1 VADRGADADRV
12 PQAPLAAATEARLAA
27 DVRDL
32 CRWPHRA
39 HGSEGHAGARR
50 RLVERFEELGLQP
63 YDGRSFELPYA
74 HRRLPFVNVVGVAP
88 GAGHGG
94 PPVLI
99 GAHYDTVVG
108 TPGADDNAAALAI
121 TLEVARRLRERPA
134 ERSVA
139 IAHFDAEEPPH
150 FHAMSMGSSRFVAE
164 QMGESVHAA
173 FVLDLVGQSVTVP
186 GFEDVVGVMG
196 SESHPALAR
205 AVDAR
210 SSSFLP
216 VVTLPN
222 RILPDMSDHY
232 AFRLANVPY
241 LFLTCG
247 QGPHYHRP
255 TDTPDRLDHRKMA
268 RIADLLEALVRDAA
282 SLEMASAVEHDT
294 SELDTRHLRSILGD
308 RAAAVGLHGPRDF
321 DRVVRE
327 VVRVIQAG

>member
-1 VADRGADADRV
+1 VADLVGAPRGAPR
-12 PQAPLAAATEARLAA
+12 AATEARLAA

-32 CRWPHRA
+32 CRWQHRA

-50 RLVERFEELGLQP
+50 FLLQRFEQLTLQP
-63 YDGRSFELPYA
+63 YDGRSFELAYED
-74 HRRLPFVNVVGVAP
+74 RRLPFVNVVGVAP

-99 GAHYDTVVG
+99 GAHYDTVFG

-134 ERSVA
+134 ERSVV
-139 IAHFDAEEPPH
+139 IAHFDAEEPPY
-150 FHAMSMGSSRFVAE
+150 FHSSSMGSTRFVSD
-164 QMGESVHAA
+164 QMGESVHVA

-186 GFEDVVGVMG
+186 GYEDVVGVMG

-205 AVDAR
+205 ALDAR
-210 SSSFLP
+210 SDAFLP
-216 VVTLPN
+216 VLTLPN
-222 RILPDMSDHY
+222 RILPDMSDHC
-232 AFRLANVPY
+232 AFRRANVPY

-255 TDTPDRLDHRKMA
+255 TDTPDRLDYHKMA
-268 RIADLLEALVRDAA
+268 RIADLLEALVRDAS
-282 SLEMASAVEHDT
+282 SLEMASAVEHDP
-294 SELDTRHLRSILGD
+294 SDLDTRHLRSILGD
-308 RAAAVGLHGPRDF
+308 RAAALGLHGPRDF

-327 VVRVIQAG
+327 VVRTIQAG